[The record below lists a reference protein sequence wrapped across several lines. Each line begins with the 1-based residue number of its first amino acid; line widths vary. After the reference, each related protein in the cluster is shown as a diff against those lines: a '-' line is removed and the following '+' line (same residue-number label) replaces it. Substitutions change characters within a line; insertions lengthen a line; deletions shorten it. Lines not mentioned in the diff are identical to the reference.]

1 MTARFQLLSDWTTH
15 SLVLTRW
22 ALGCL
27 VALSSI
33 SAYGQASAPTKL
45 ITDGFAHNDYE
56 HARPLFDALDLGF
69 CAVEA
74 DIFLTNGLILVGHD
88 ARDLKPERALTNLYL
103 NPLAERVRK
112 NKGRVHAGGP
122 EFLLLIDIKTAAEPT
137 YRALREILQSY
148 RSMLT
153 TFNGSRIQT
162 NAIRVVLSG
171 ERPIG
176 MVSNEVQRFVAID
189 GRVVDL
195 PAKPPVALV
204 PLISDNWTT
213 LFRWKG
219 EGEMPPAEK
228 ERLRSLIVQT
238 HEQQKHLRLWAAPDM
253 PAVWQLQREL
263 GVDLINTDRLQPFA
277 EASGPRN

>member
-1 MTARFQLLSDWTTH
+1 
-15 SLVLTRW
+15 VE
-22 ALGCL
+22 G
-27 VALSSI
+27 
-33 SAYGQASAPTKL
+33 YGQAPAKL

-88 ARDLKPERALTNLYL
+88 ARDLKPARALTNLYL

-112 NKGRVHAGGP
+112 NKDRVYPGGP

-137 YRALREILQSY
+137 YEALGEVLQSY

-153 TFNGSRIQT
+153 TFSGSRIQT
-162 NAIRVVLSG
+162 NAIRIVLSG
-171 ERPIG
+171 ERPIA
-176 MVSNEVQRFVAID
+176 MVSNQVERIVAID
-189 GRVVDL
+189 GRIADL
-195 PAKPPVALV
+195 PAKPSAALF

-219 EGEMPPAEK
+219 QGEMPTAEK
-228 ERLRSLIVQT
+228 ARLRSLVVQT
-238 HEQQKHLRLWAAPDM
+238 HEQGRILRLWAAPDV

-277 EASGPRN
+277 QASGDQR

>member
-1 MTARFQLLSDWTTH
+1 MIAGIQLFRRWIGRRVTLHRWVLGSLLALLSIE
-15 SLVLTRW
+15 
-22 ALGCL
+22 G
-27 VALSSI
+27 
-33 SAYGQASAPTKL
+33 YGQAPTKL
-45 ITDGFAHNDYE
+45 LTDGFAHNDYE

-122 EFLLLIDIKTAAEPT
+122 EFFLLIDIKTAAEPT
-137 YRALREILQSY
+137 YEALREALQSY

-176 MVSNEVQRFVAID
+176 MVSNEVKRFVAID

-195 PAKPPVALV
+195 PAKPSAALI

-213 LFRWKG
+213 LFKWRG

-228 ERLRSLIVQT
+228 TRLRSLIGQT
-238 HEQQKHLRLWAAPDM
+238 HEQQKRLRLWAAPDM

-277 EASGPRN
+277 QASGDRN